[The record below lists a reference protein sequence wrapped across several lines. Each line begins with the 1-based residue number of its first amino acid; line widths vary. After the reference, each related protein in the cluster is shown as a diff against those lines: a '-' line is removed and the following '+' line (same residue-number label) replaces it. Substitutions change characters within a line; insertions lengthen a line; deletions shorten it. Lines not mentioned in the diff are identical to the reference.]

1 MSTETPPPP
10 PPLSVRYEQEK
21 EKEDSA
27 LDDMAKFLKNR
38 ILKGGTPADT
48 SLRNVGRLI
57 KKSVNIDQEN
67 PYRKAPYS
75 SESTEEVGTPLDQF
89 IFSVLFETSKKAE
102 DALKKCN
109 DKIGA
114 ALIASSLL
122 KTVSKLTKREAEFDL
137 SANIMT
143 NSRNYEMKACDY
155 LADYFNKDREHAYS
169 MLTQKL
175 EKPLSSI
182 NAWELAYA
190 THLKT
195 FMGQTCCQTKL
206 KIIWRGRMATF
217 TPWWQIVMALFLP
230 FLVTT
235 ITFTDTANGDRV
247 YKYSSVKMFTCKRK
261 GGSDIGFLDALN
273 KLYTAPI
280 SVFTT
285 NTISYLLFLW
295 LFSYFVLVE
304 LEARVTTIEYV
315 LWGWSFTML
324 CEELRQLVTSQGR
337 TPLKKI
343 WCWYVSNWNKYDLAT
358 FLVGMASVVM
368 RLTVK
373 EEDGL
378 FDYVRYLYRQAPC
391 TNLFIRN
398 LCGLNI
404 GLLML

>member
-1 MSTETPPPP
+1 
-10 PPLSVRYEQEK
+10 
-21 EKEDSA
+21 
-27 LDDMAKFLKNR
+27 
-38 ILKGGTPADT
+38 
-48 SLRNVGRLI
+48 
-57 KKSVNIDQEN
+57 
-67 PYRKAPYS
+67 
-75 SESTEEVGTPLDQF
+75 STEEVGTPLDQF

-143 NSRNYEMKACDY
+143 NS
-155 LADYFNKDREHAYS
+155 
-169 MLTQKL
+169 
-175 EKPLSSI
+175 SSI

-235 ITFTDTANGDRV
+235 ITF
-247 YKYSSVKMFTCKRK
+247 
-261 GGSDIGFLDALN
+261 
-273 KLYTAPI
+273 
-280 SVFTT
+280 
-285 NTISYLLFLW
+285 TISYLLFLW

-358 FLVGMASVVM
+358 FLVGMASILGPKIIMLGKMMIDVLVFVRILLIFVISFGIM
-368 RLTVK
+368 YTAILFPNTRPSFLLLKRIFYVPYWQIFGETFLDVLTGDQESCTKK
-373 EEDGL
+373 ESVADDDTRCPEEHILAPVFGAAYMFL
-378 FDYVRYLYRQAPC
+378 TNIILINLLISMFRQSIQSSNTTPVSV
-391 TNLFIRN
+391 NYD
-398 LCGLNI
+398 
-404 GLLML
+404 